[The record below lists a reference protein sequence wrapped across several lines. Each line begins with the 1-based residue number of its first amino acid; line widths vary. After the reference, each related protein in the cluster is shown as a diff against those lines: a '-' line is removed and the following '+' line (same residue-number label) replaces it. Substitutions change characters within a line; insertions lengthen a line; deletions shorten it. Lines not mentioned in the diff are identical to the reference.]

1 MEMPHYKDNVW
12 LHEASFIIRTRLH
25 ETSLTVGV
33 IVHADARVCSQ
44 SQCLTLLPQNPGA

>member
-33 IVHADARVCSQ
+33 TVHTDAFAA
-44 SQCLTLLPQNPGA
+44 NPSV